1 MKLPHIIGL
10 IIIAVAIGVLIST
23 AGNASEYVTFKD
35 AWELAEDGS
44 SSKVHVV
51 GKLKKDANGGIKGMF
66 YNPAMDPNYFVFTMI
81 DNNSEEREVIYYQ
94 PKPQDLDKTEQVVVI
109 GKFRGKDFVAD
120 QILLK
125 CPSKYQETEVKQK

>member
-10 IIIAVAIGVLIST
+10 IIIAVVIGVLISS
-23 AGNASEYVTFKD
+23 AGSVSEYVSFKD
-35 AWELAEDGS
+35 AREMAEEGS

-51 GKLKKDANGGIKGMF
+51 GSLKKDAKGEIQGMF
-66 YNPAMDPNYFVFTMI
+66 YNPAMDPNYFVFTML
-81 DNNSEEREVIYYQ
+81 DQNNEEREVIYHA

-109 GKFRGKDFVAD
+109 GRFRGKDFVAD

-125 CPSKYQETEVKQK
+125 CPSKYQENEVKQ